1 MTGVIIKSTGSWYIV
16 RDKNSQHHQCRIR
29 GKFRIKGIKST
40 SPVTVGDHV
49 DFELEKDSDT
59 GIITKIHDRKN
70 YIIRKSVNLSKQTH
84 ILAANI
90 DQAFLLVTLHHPP
103 TFPSFID
110 RFLATSEAY
119 HIETVLLFNKI
130 DLYDEKLKVKKNNLL
145 EIYKNIGYKCIEISV
160 TEKINIS
167 EVEKLMINKVN
178 IFSGHSGVGKSS
190 LINVIATD
198 LNLKIAEISSQ
209 HKQGQHTT
217 TFAEMFELPFGG
229 FIIDTPGIK
238 GFGVVDFE
246 KSEIADY
253 FKEFFTLKHLCKFSN
268 CLHLNEPKCAIKK
281 AVENGE
287 IAPSRYNS
295 YLQLLAGENENYRV
309 NIFE

>member
-1 MTGVIIKSTGSWYIV
+1 MTGVITKSTGSWYIV
-16 RDKNSQHHQCRIR
+16 RDENSKRYKCRIR

-59 GIITKIHDRKN
+59 GIITDIHKRKN

-90 DQAFLLVTLHHPP
+90 DQAFLLVTLDHPP

-110 RFLATSEAY
+110 RFLATAEAY
-119 HIETVLLFNKI
+119 NIETVLLFNKV
-130 DLYDEKLKVKKNNLL
+130 DLYDEKLNIKKNDLIN
-145 EIYKNIGYKCIEISV
+145 IYKNIGYQCIEISV
-160 TEKINIS
+160 TEKINIR
-167 EVEKLMINKVN
+167 EVENLMKDKVN
-178 IFSGHSGVGKSS
+178 IFAGHSGVGKSS

-198 LNLKIAEISSQ
+198 LNLKIAQISTQ

-217 TFAEMFELPFGG
+217 TFAEMFALPFGG
-229 FIIDTPGIK
+229 YIIDTPGIK

-246 KSEIADY
+246 QNEIGD
-253 FKEFFTLKHLCKFSN
+253 FFREFFALKHLCKFNN
-268 CLHLNEPKCAIKK
+268 CLHVNEPKCAVKEALAK
-281 AVENGE
+281 GE
-287 IAPSRYNS
+287 IAPSRYKS
-295 YLQLLAGENENYRV
+295 YLQLLAGEDENYRISV
-309 NIFE
+309 FE